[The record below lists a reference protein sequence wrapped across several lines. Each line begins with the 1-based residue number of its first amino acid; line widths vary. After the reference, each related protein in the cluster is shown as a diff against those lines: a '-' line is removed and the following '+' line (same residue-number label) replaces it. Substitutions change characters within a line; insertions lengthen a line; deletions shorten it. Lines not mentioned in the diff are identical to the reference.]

1 MGEKVKDSSRLKLCK
16 LLFIYKALSLMIP
29 PFSKSSSY
37 CTLPVLSLSSS
48 EALSGSSTTFS
59 SSAAALSFG
68 SLPGSSTTFSSSAS
82 AALSSGSLSGSST
95 TFSSSTAFEGGFFS
109 CVGATEI
116 VAELLRV
123 GATGIVAELLLAK
136 KEYCVNFLQFR
147 LHR

>member
-59 SSAAALSFG
+59 SSAAALS
-68 SLPGSSTTFSSSAS
+68 
-82 AALSSGSLSGSST
+82 SGSLSGSST

-123 GATGIVAELLLAK
+123 GATEIVAELLLAK
-136 KEYCVNFLQFR
+136 KEYCVNFLQFC
-147 LHR
+147 LHG

>member
-59 SSAAALSFG
+59 SSAAALSSG
-68 SLPGSSTTFSSSAS
+68 SLSGSSTTFSSSAS
-82 AALSSGSLSGSST
+82 AALSSCSLSGSST
-95 TFSSSTAFEGGFFS
+95 IFLSSASAALSSGSLSGLSTTFSSSAAFEGGFFS
-109 CVGATEI
+109 CVLAQLKLLPNYYLLKRNI
-116 VAELLRV
+116 V
-123 GATGIVAELLLAK
+123 
-136 KEYCVNFLQFR
+136 
-147 LHR
+147 